1 MSFSA
6 IFDMDGVII
15 DSEPIYMEF
24 DTHFFENLG
33 VKIPDELKNDFPGN
47 SIRQIIKLVEKN
59 IGLPYSY
66 DETLELYNT
75 YNLKYFKLDYNKIFN
90 KDIIPLLKEFKKNNC
105 KIAIASSSSKEKIE
119 TMLEE
124 CNIRDYFNLYVS
136 GNDFKESKP
145 NPEIYIYTANKLKTN
160 IDKCIVFEDSIKG
173 ITAAKRAGMKIIGV
187 RHKFLKSD
195 LSDTDLIINNFNEI
209 NFNIVKDIIEK

>member
-1 MSFSA
+1 
-6 IFDMDGVII
+6 
-15 DSEPIYMEF
+15 
-24 DTHFFENLG
+24 
-33 VKIPDELKNDFPGN
+33 
-47 SIRQIIKLVEKN
+47 
-59 IGLPYSY
+59 
-66 DETLELYNT
+66 
-75 YNLKYFKLDYNKIFN
+75 
-90 KDIIPLLKEFKKNNC
+90 
-105 KIAIASSSSKEKIE
+105 
-119 TMLEE
+119 MLEE

-145 NPEIYIYTANKLKTN
+145 NPEIYIYTANKLKTS